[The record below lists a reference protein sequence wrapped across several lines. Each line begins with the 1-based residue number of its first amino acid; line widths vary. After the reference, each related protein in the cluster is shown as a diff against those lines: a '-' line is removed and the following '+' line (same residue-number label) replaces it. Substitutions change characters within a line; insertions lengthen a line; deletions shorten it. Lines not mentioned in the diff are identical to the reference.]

1 MNKPL
6 DDMTEEERM
15 KLREFEAKEQ
25 KLKEEKEKIK
35 KNLELEL
42 KKLRNDIQEICTK
55 FDERLFI
62 LFRRRLEYEYRIYEQ
77 EMFIIRLT
85 LSILMEEENKAKTL

>member
-1 MNKPL
+1 MSKPL
-6 DDMTEEERM
+6 DDMNEEERM
-15 KLREFEAKEQ
+15 KLREFEARET
-25 KLKEEKEKIK
+25 KLREEKEKIR

-42 KKLRNDIQEICTK
+42 KKLRADIQDLCTK
-55 FDERLFI
+55 FDERIFI

-77 EMFIIRLT
+77 EISIIRLT

>member
-1 MNKPL
+1 
-6 DDMTEEERM
+6 MTEEERM